1 MENNQPIYI
10 DLELEDGE
18 TISCQVLAEYSVD
31 DADYIALVPTNEDK
45 EIDEDAEIYIYGCN
59 YDDDKIELL
68 DLDDEEFEIAGAAL
82 DDILEENN

>member
-1 MENNQPIYI
+1 MENNEPIYI

-18 TISCQVLAEYSVD
+18 TISCQVIAEYSVD

-45 EIDEDAEIYIYGCN
+45 EIAEDAEIYIYGCN

>member
-1 MENNQPIYI
+1 MENNEPIYI

-45 EIDEDAEIYIYGCN
+45 EIAEDAEIYIYGCN